1 MAQTAMTVRLDKEQK
16 MQFDQLCSDFGMS
29 ANTAINI
36 FVNAV
41 IRTGSIPFKIAKSS
55 DEKIRRDAL
64 KAFAEIR
71 KQVESSNEP
80 EMTLEEINAEIDAVR
95 TAKLAQK

>member
-1 MAQTAMTVRLDKEQK
+1 MAQTAMTVRIDKEQK
-16 MQFDQLCSDFGMS
+16 RLFDQLCSDFGMS

-41 IRTGSIPFKIAKSS
+41 IRTGSIPFRITKRP
-55 DEKIRRDAL
+55 DDKIRKKALEAIDSIRVDAMS
-64 KAFAEIR
+64 R
-71 KQVESSNEP
+71 P

-95 TAKLAQK
+95 TANGD

>member
-1 MAQTAMTVRLDKEQK
+1 MAQTAMTVRIDKEQK
-16 MQFDQLCSDFGMS
+16 ILFDQLCSDFGMS

-41 IRTGSIPFKIAKSS
+41 IRTGSIPFRITKRP
-55 DEKIRRDAL
+55 DDKIRKKALEAIESIRADAMS
-64 KAFAEIR
+64 R
-71 KQVESSNEP
+71 P

-95 TAKLAQK
+95 TAKFAR

>member
-64 KAFAEIR
+64 KAIESLRKDALSRPEI
-71 KQVESSNEP
+71 
-80 EMTLEEINAEIDAVR
+80 TLDEINAEIDAVR

>member
-1 MAQTAMTVRLDKEQK
+1 MTVRIDKEQK
-16 MQFDQLCSDFGMS
+16 ILFDQLCSDFGMS

-41 IRTGSIPFKIAKSS
+41 IRTGSIPFRITKRP
-55 DEKIRRDAL
+55 DDKIRKKALEAIESIRADAMS
-64 KAFAEIR
+64 R
-71 KQVESSNEP
+71 P

-95 TAKLAQK
+95 TAKFAR

>member
-1 MAQTAMTVRLDKEQK
+1 MAQTAMTVRIDKEQK
-16 MQFDQLCSDFGMS
+16 ILFDQLCSDFGMS

-41 IRTGSIPFKIAKSS
+41 IRTGSIPFRITKRP
-55 DEKIRRDAL
+55 DDN
-64 KAFAEIR
+64 IR
-71 KQVESSNEP
+71 KKALEAIESIRADAMSRP

-95 TAKLAQK
+95 TAKFAR

>member
-41 IRTGSIPFKIAKSS
+41 IRTGSIPFKI
-55 DEKIRRDAL
+55 I
-64 KAFAEIR
+64 
-71 KQVESSNEP
+71 
-80 EMTLEEINAEIDAVR
+80 TVR
-95 TAKLAQK
+95 

>member
-1 MAQTAMTVRLDKEQK
+1 MTVRIDKEQK
-16 MQFDQLCSDFGMS
+16 RLFDQLCSDFGMS

-41 IRTGSIPFKIAKSS
+41 IRTGSIPFRITKRP
-55 DEKIRRDAL
+55 DDKIRKKALEAIESIRADAMS
-64 KAFAEIR
+64 R
-71 KQVESSNEP
+71 P

-95 TAKLAQK
+95 TANGD

>member
-1 MAQTAMTVRLDKEQK
+1 MTVRLDKEQK

-64 KAFAEIR
+64 KAIESLRKDALSRPEI
-71 KQVESSNEP
+71 
-80 EMTLEEINAEIDAVR
+80 TLEEINAEIDAVR

>member
-1 MAQTAMTVRLDKEQK
+1 MAQTAMTVRIDKEQK
-16 MQFDQLCSDFGMS
+16 RLFDQLCSDFGMS

-41 IRTGSIPFKIAKSS
+41 IRTGSIPFRITKRP
-55 DEKIRRDAL
+55 DDKIRKKALEAIESIRADAMS
-64 KAFAEIR
+64 R
-71 KQVESSNEP
+71 P

-95 TAKLAQK
+95 TAKFAR

>member
-1 MAQTAMTVRLDKEQK
+1 MAQTAMTVRIDKEQK
-16 MQFDQLCSDFGMS
+16 RLFDQLCSDFGMS

-41 IRTGSIPFKIAKSS
+41 IRTGSIPFRITKRPDDKSRKKALEAIES
-55 DEKIRRDAL
+55 IRADAMS
-64 KAFAEIR
+64 R
-71 KQVESSNEP
+71 P

-95 TAKLAQK
+95 TAKFAR

>member
-1 MAQTAMTVRLDKEQK
+1 MTVRIDKEQK
-16 MQFDQLCSDFGMS
+16 RLFDQLCSDFGMS

-41 IRTGSIPFKIAKSS
+41 IRTGSIPFRITKRP
-55 DEKIRRDAL
+55 DDN
-64 KAFAEIR
+64 IR
-71 KQVESSNEP
+71 KKALEAIESIRADAMSRP

-95 TAKLAQK
+95 TAKFAR